1 MSENKKIVYVKYF
14 ADDMLQGCALLTG
27 MAELV
32 YRRICDHIYTSEN
45 KLIDDETTWK
55 VLIFKFEK
63 IVGELN
69 KTDETRFYPN
79 TKEGIKL
86 IKKELLQKNK
96 IFIEDGFIR
105 NKGCDKWLEEAKSFS
120 EAKSN
125 AGKKGAQARWNG
137 TAIDLP
143 KATNSQQPTANSQ
156 QSTRQLFEEFWKIIR
171 YKKGKEESYKS
182 FCKIDFDKL
191 KFTHIELANKYN
203 EQMDNLPE
211 WQSPKYVQGW
221 LTGKRWNDEESLT
234 PPEFAKKFN
243 VDGTFIKFE
252 NDHYYFREKDSFG
265 MVDYKYNKQGK
276 IVRDGEKKG

>member
-14 ADDMLQGCALLTG
+14 PDDMLQGCALLTFQS
-27 MAELV
+27 ELV
-32 YRRICDHIYTSEN
+32 YRRICDHIYTSGN
-45 KLIDDETTWK
+45 RLFDDEITWQ
-55 VLIFKFEK
+55 VLTAKFHSNNDVVERIK
-63 IVGELN
+63 SELI
-69 KTDETRFYPN
+69 R
-79 TKEGIKL
+79 
-86 IKKELLQKNK
+86 KNK
-96 IFIEDGFIR
+96 IYIKDGLIG

-125 AGKKGAQARWNG
+125 AGKKGAKARWNG

-156 QSTRQLFEEFWKIIR
+156 QTTRQLFEEFWKIIR

-276 IVRDGEKKG
+276 IVRDGEKTRET

>member
-63 IVGELN
+63 IFGELN
-69 KTDETRFYPN
+69 KTDETRYYPN

-156 QSTRQLFEEFWKIIR
+156 QTTRQLFEEFWNIIR

>member
-14 ADDMLQGCALLTG
+14 PDDMLQGCALLTFQS
-27 MAELV
+27 ELV

-69 KTDETRFYPN
+69 KTDESRFYFN
-79 TKEGIKL
+79 TKEGINL

-96 IFIEDGFIR
+96 IYIRDGIIG

-203 EQMDNLPE
+203 EQMYNLPE